1 MAEFHFLRPLWLL
14 LLPVGAWLIWQLLR
28 GRADG
33 GGWRSVVDT
42 QLWPHVLAEPEVL
55 RDSRLA
61 LTVALAAW
69 LVGIVALAGPTWE
82 RLPVPAFR
90 SDEALVVALDL
101 SRSMNAGDV
110 EPSRLARAK
119 LKLLDLLERRAA
131 GQTALVV
138 FSTHAFTVTPLTTDT
153 RTISSLIG
161 AVDTDIMPTQGGRI
175 AAGLERAATLL
186 EQTGLREGD
195 VLVITDSEVTE
206 EDLDAAGEL
215 ASDGYRVSV
224 LAAGTQ
230 QGAPIPRR
238 EGGFVTD
245 DSGQV
250 VVPQVDAAGLQ
261 RLAAA
266 GGGRYASLT
275 TSDRDLDALFPRS
288 TLPRGAAVDPSGD
301 ERGDG
306 EQYEADIWL
315 DRGVVL
321 VLLLLP
327 LLALCFRRGWIAV
340 WLLVVLAPQPRAEAL
355 EWQDLWQRPDQR
367 GLKAFESEQPERA
380 AELFESPEW
389 RSAAQY
395 RAGQFEQ
402 SAATLAAVDSAEGH
416 YNRGNALAK
425 AGQLPAAIA
434 EYDRALTLDESH
446 EDARYNRDLLQQYLE
461 DHPELQQ
468 PESQGEGEPG
478 QQGDSDQSQSQ
489 SGEQQEG
496 QGGDEQQSEQ
506 GDEGESGD
514 SQAVEGADEQ
524 SEQGEPPNEEGQEQ
538 DANAGEAADEASPAA
553 AGPEEVE
560 QWASEQAAEQ
570 WLRRVPQDPGGLLRR
585 KFLYQYQRLG
595 VDQSGNRV
603 VEGAG
608 RRPEQRPW

>member
-1 MAEFHFLRPLWLL
+1 MAELHFLRPLWLL
-14 LLPVGAWLIWQLLR
+14 LLPVGVWLIWQLLR
-28 GRADG
+28 GRADA
-33 GGWRSVVDT
+33 GGWRSVVEAP
-42 QLWPHVLAEPEVL
+42 LKPHVLAEPEVL

-61 LTVALAAW
+61 LLAALAAW
-69 LVGIVALAGPTWE
+69 VVGIGALAGPTWE

-119 LKLLDLLERRAA
+119 LKLLDLLERRSA

-175 AAGLERAATLL
+175 AAGLERSAALL

-195 VLVITDSEVTE
+195 VLVITDSEVG
-206 EDLDAAGEL
+206 EDDLEAADEL
-215 ASDGYRVSV
+215 ERTGYRVSV
-224 LAAGTQ
+224 LAAGTE

-245 DSGQV
+245 DGGQV

-266 GGGRYASLT
+266 GGGRYAALT
-275 TSDRDLDALFPRS
+275 TSDRDLDTLFPPA
-288 TLPRGAAVDPSGD
+288 TLPLGTAVDEAG
-301 ERGDG
+301 G

-315 DRGVVL
+315 DRGLVL
-321 VLLLLP
+321 ALLLLP

-340 WLLVVLAPQPRAEAL
+340 WLIVVLAPQPRAEAF
-355 EWQDLWQRPDQR
+355 EWQDLWRRPDQR
-367 GLKAFESEQPERA
+367 GFEAFESEQPERA
-380 AELFESPEW
+380 AELFESAEW
-389 RSAAQY
+389 RGAAQY

-402 SAATLAAVDSAEGH
+402 SAASLASVDSAEGH
-416 YNRGNALAK
+416 YNRGNALARG
-425 AGQLPAAIA
+425 GQLPAAIA
-434 EYDRALTLDESH
+434 EYDRALALDEGH
-446 EDARYNRDLLQQYLE
+446 EDARYNRDLLKQYLE
-461 DHPELQQ
+461 DNPEQQ
-468 PESQGEGEPG
+468 QQSQGEGEPG
-478 QQGDSDQSQSQ
+478 QQGDAQQAESQ
-489 SGEQQEG
+489 SGEQQDG
-496 QGGDEQQSEQ
+496 QGGDEQPSEQ
-506 GDEGESGD
+506 GEEGESGD
-514 SQAVEGADEQ
+514 SQAVDGADEQ
-524 SEQGEPPNEEGQEQ
+524 SEDGESPNEQ
-538 DANAGEAADEASPAA
+538 DANAGETADEPTAA
-553 AGPEEVE
+553 EAGPEDVE

-595 VDQSGNRV
+595 VDQQGNRV

-608 RRPEQRPW
+608 RRPERQPW

>member
-1 MAEFHFLRPLWLL
+1 MSELHLLRPFWLL

-28 GRADG
+28 GRADS
-33 GGWRSVVDT
+33 GGWRSIVDAD
-42 QLWPHVLAEPEVL
+42 LRPHVLAEPKVL
-55 RDSRLA
+55 RDSRSA
-61 LTVALAAW
+61 LVIALAAW
-69 LVGIVALAGPTWE
+69 LVAVLALAGPTWE

-153 RTISSLIG
+153 RMISSLVG
-161 AVDTDIMPTQGGRI
+161 AVDTGIMPTQGGTV
-175 AAGLERAATLL
+175 AAGLERAAMLL
-186 EQTGLREGD
+186 EQTGLRQGD
-195 VLVITDSEVTE
+195 VMVITDSEVTDQ
-206 EDLDAAGEL
+206 DLDAAGEL
-215 ASDGYRVSV
+215 ARNGYRVSV
-224 LAAGTQ
+224 LAVGTE
-230 QGAPIPRR
+230 QGAPIPRS

-245 DSGQV
+245 GDGQV
-250 VVPQVDAAGLQ
+250 VVPQVDLNALQ
-261 RLAAA
+261 RLASA
-266 GGGRYASLT
+266 GGGRYAMLT
-275 TSDRDLDALFPRS
+275 ASDRDLDTLFPPPS
-288 TLPRGAAVDPSGD
+288 ALPLDATLDTAG
-301 ERGDG
+301 G
-306 EQYEADIWL
+306 EQYEADVWL

-321 VLLLLP
+321 AALLLP

-340 WLLVVLAPQPRAEAL
+340 WLLVVLAPQPRAQAL
-355 EWQDLWQRPDQR
+355 EWEDLWQRPDQR
-367 GLKAFESEQPERA
+367 GLKAFEAEEAARA
-380 AELFESPEW
+380 AELFETPEW

-402 SAATLAAVDSAEGH
+402 SAASLANVDTSLGH

-434 EYDRALTLDESH
+434 SYDRALELDPND

-461 DHPELQQ
+461 DNPQQ
-468 PESQGEGEPG
+468 QQQQQGDEQS
-478 QQGDSDQSQSQ
+478 QQGDSQSDSQ

-496 QGGDEQQSEQ
+496 EGGDEQQSDQGEQ
-506 GDEGESGD
+506 GESGE
-514 SQAVEGADEQ
+514 SQAADGSADA
-524 SEQGEPPNEEGQEQ
+524 SEPEGEPQESEQ
-538 DANAGEAADEASPAA
+538 DANAGEEAAEQAVADA

-570 WLRRVPQDPGGLLRR
+570 WLRRIPQDPGGLLRR
-585 KFLYQYQRLG
+585 KFLYQYQRAG
-595 VDQSGNRV
+595 VDQNGNRV
-603 VEGAG
+603 TPGAE
-608 RRPEQRPW
+608 RQPW